1 MLDIKEAIA
10 TFGNM
15 KMAII
20 SEESIILEYKQAT
33 ERKNKDGKVT
43 SYSTKG
49 DAVQESISVEWF
61 EDNQGSQCLS
71 LKHKTELVASFNL
84 RSTGEIEWL
93 PNSSFGVRSLRIAKP
108 IDPANDVITSYSL
121 YNFFEQWVES
131 KPFSLG
137 FNQLAKELIYPPA
150 VVKLL
155 LLFISYMTERTRQA
169 EILKK
174 FSSDADLNVDKDRV
188 KVMFHYMMG
197 LLVDSKRMKR
207 LYGDCSEFIALPAN
221 KDEILA
227 LVAEEVDQPE
237 PIVEET
243 VNPDTTEDDQSIL
256 TVEPETVETVQED
269 TNTDMIDAVTVDEEL
284 IEVTALEPTTETDN
298 QELAPAIEVT
308 VNEPTDNQGLIAE

>member
-10 TFGNM
+10 VFGNM

-20 SEESIILEYKQAT
+20 SEDAIIFEYKQAT

-49 DAVQESISVEWF
+49 DAVQESISIEWF

-71 LKHKTELVASFNL
+71 LNHKTELVASFNL

-93 PNSSFGVRSLRIAKP
+93 PNTSFGVRSLRIAKP
-108 IDPANDVITSYSL
+108 IDPANDVIISYSL

-137 FNQLAKELIYPPA
+137 LNLLAKELIYTPK
-150 VVKLL
+150 VVMLL

-169 EILKK
+169 ELLKK
-174 FSSDADLNVDKDRV
+174 FSSDADLNVDISRV

-207 LYGDCSEFIALPAN
+207 LYGDYSKFIALPEN

-237 PIVEET
+237 PITDEPT
-243 VNPDTTEDDQSIL
+243 TSPDSTDDDSTIL
-256 TVEPETVETVQED
+256 TVEPTVTELTPDSDQKIVEEVSQVEEVIED
-269 TNTDMIDAVTVDEEL
+269 T
-284 IEVTALEPTTETDN
+284 EVNLYGYP
-298 QELAPAIEVT
+298 V
-308 VNEPTDNQGLIAE
+308 AEDIN